1 MEKITYLTNF
11 YIGKINYYSGII
23 FCPSCYLMLLATLYI
38 LLLTL
43 SLRRSLSYR
52 IQSTDLQSIDRDLC
66 HKRVLIGI
74 LEHSIGIFSVG
85 IANISIE
92 CHSKYILADAY
103 MCYGNISRKKHKVQ
117 M

>member
-43 SLRRSLSYR
+43 SLRRSLTYR

-74 LEHSIGIFSVG
+74 LEHSIGIFSVV
-85 IANISIE
+85 NKNM
-92 CHSKYILADAY
+92 HSFLTNEIVDILLG
-103 MCYGNISRKKHKVQ
+103 M
-117 M
+117 